1 MATNTLKVQLKQAV
15 KTESEWNE
23 ANPVIP
29 DGVFA
34 YSSDNGLYKIG
45 NGTSTWSVLE
55 YAMKPI
61 NDDDITTILN
71 TVFGEEG

>member
-1 MATNTLKVQLKQAV
+1 MATNTLKVQLKPAV
-15 KTESEWNE
+15 KTEAEWSE

-45 NGTSTWSVLE
+45 NGTDKWASLE
-55 YAMKPI
+55 YAMQPMD
-61 NDDDITTILN
+61 NSDIAAIIDS
-71 TVFGEEG
+71 VFGEEG